1 MNLRSALDGE
11 RNAHPATD
19 AQRRQPALGI
29 ALLHLVQQ
37 RHEDAR
43 TRSTNWMAD
52 GDGVDFYDVGV
63 PSHVLVDRDRLRG
76 ERLVRLDEIK
86 VGNFPAGLLERPP
99 RGGNW
104 AWAHDGRICAGGG
117 PGGDGGGG
125 RG

>member
-1 MNLRSALDGE
+1 MMSSLSYCRSHAVMNLRSAFDGE
-11 RNAHPATD
+11 RNAHPAAD
-19 AQRRQPALGI
+19 AQCRQATLCI

-37 RHEDAR
+37 RYEDAGA
-43 TRSTNWMAD
+43 RSTDRMAD
-52 GDGVDFYDVGV
+52 GDGTAVDIHDAGV

-104 AWAHDGRICAGGG
+104 A
-117 PGGDGGGG
+117 
-125 RG
+125 

>member
-1 MNLRSALDGE
+1 MSSLSYCQSYLVMNLRSALDGE

-43 TRSTNWMAD
+43 TRSTYWMAD
-52 GDGVDFYDVGV
+52 GDGAAVDVYDVGV

-76 ERLVRLDEIK
+76 ERLVRLDEVEI
-86 VGNFPAGLLERPP
+86 GDLPAGFFESPARGRDRP
-99 RGGNW
+99 GT
-104 AWAHDGRICAGGG
+104 HDLGI
-117 PGGDGGGG
+117 
-125 RG
+125 